1 MPTSFLPT
9 RVPTRP
15 RDDVLVDPLTALRR
29 DDPAGQDA
37 PVRQGDPA
45 GHGRPAGQVRA
56 AGGDGAAI
64 VARRLTRAAPRR
76 RRATPW
82 LALSLPWL
90 LAACATTSLPPS
102 PQYQRSTVAA
112 EAEYQSY
119 LISGSGTLQGQAL
132 QTLADG
138 RRGPVAGRSVTL
150 DPATTIGNDW
160 WRVAGR
166 SWADRLSQPPSEG
179 FAKARRTAL
188 TDAEGRF
195 VFRNLPA
202 GSYLLR
208 TDFGGASANAPK
220 GLLGRRITVPTTGPI
235 VLDDLTN

>member
-1 MPTSFLPT
+1 MPTSILPT

-15 RDDVLVDPLTALRR
+15 DDDRPR
-29 DDPAGQDA
+29 AGQPRLA
-37 PVRQGDPA
+37 A
-45 GHGRPAGQVRA
+45 SLSGRTHA
-56 AGGDGAAI
+56 
-64 VARRLTRAAPRR
+64 R
-76 RRATPW
+76 RRAGRLTPRVRPAARG
-82 LALSLPWL
+82 LALALPWL

-102 PQYQRSTVAA
+102 PQYQRSTAA
-112 EAEYQSY
+112 TEAEYQSY
-119 LISGSGTLQGQAL
+119 LIAGTGILQGQAL
-132 QTLADG
+132 QLLVDG
-138 RRGPVAGRSVTL
+138 RRAPVAGRSVTL
-150 DPATTIGNDW
+150 DPATTTGNDW

-208 TDFGGASANAPK
+208 TDFGGAPANAPK

>member
-15 RDDVLVDPLTALRR
+15 RDDAFVDPLTALDRGRR
-29 DDPAGQDA
+29 
-37 PVRQGDPA
+37 RS
-45 GHGRPAGQVRA
+45 
-56 AGGDGAAI
+56 GGEAAAI
-64 VARRLTRAAPRR
+64 VARQLSRAVPRR
-76 RRATPW
+76 RPSARW

-90 LAACATTSLPPS
+90 LAACATTALPPS
-102 PQYQRSTVAA
+102 PQYQRSTVAT

-119 LISGSGTLQGQAL
+119 LINGSASLQGQAL

-138 RRGPVAGRSVTL
+138 RRVPVAGRSVTL

-220 GLLGRRITVPTTGPI
+220 GLLGRRITVPTAGPI